1 MSDISIELVPLV
13 DAMRVLGI
21 KKTKLNELV
30 KDGALVKRHVG
41 RRALITMELIKAFTA
56 SLKD

>member
-1 MSDISIELVPLV
+1 
-13 DAMRVLGI
+13 MRVLGI

-41 RRALITMELIKAFTA
+41 RRALITMESIKAFTA